1 MVSKEERIV
10 RNKKLISAIMAGL
23 LLVGAVST
31 IAGCSGKT
39 DKPDETAVQ
48 TEETKKMLLERL
60 SGKSIEDLIETNT
73 FIKKYNDSLTETGKK
88 LTKDE
93 LYTDAQTG
101 RDRKSVV

>member
-48 TEETKKMLLERL
+48 TDETKKMLLERL
-60 SGKSIEDLIETNT
+60 ESCVRTDPVH
-73 FIKKYNDSLTETGKK
+73 TEVLDMTKLGLVEMTREKRTAPLAKK
-88 LTKDE
+88 LAAAG
-93 LYTDAQTG
+93 L
-101 RDRKSVV
+101 